1 MEIEFIRGLRKR
13 LPESGKLA
21 VGPGDDAAILQ
32 PDGSVVTCD
41 LLCDGTH
48 FSVANDSPLRI
59 GRKALA
65 VNLSDLAAMAAEPVA
80 AFLAVALPRNDT
92 DIVEPLLEGMLP
104 LAEQFDVAIA
114 GGDTNV
120 WDGPLVVSITLVGRC
135 PHQPLLRSGARPG
148 DQLLVTGTF
157 GGSRLGK
164 QFDFSPRIPEALQLQ
179 GEQLLHAGIDCSD
192 GLALDASRLGEESGC
207 GVAID
212 LAKVPISEAAR
223 EMASQDATLSAL
235 DHALGDGEDFELI
248 LAVPADAATKLL
260 TAQPLTTPLTR
271 IGTFIESAGLWQAET
286 EKLIP
291 LSATGYEHRCNYE

>member
-1 MEIEFIRGLRKR
+1 MEIEFIRALRKR
-13 LPESGKLA
+13 LPVSPQLA
-21 VGPGDDAAILQ
+21 VGPGDDAAILH

-48 FSVANDSPLRI
+48 FSLSSDSPHRI

-80 AFLAVALPRNDT
+80 AFLAVALPREHPG
-92 DIVEPLLEGMLP
+92 IAEPLLEGMLP
-104 LAEQFDVAIA
+104 LAEEFDVAIA

-135 PHQPLLRSGARPG
+135 PYQPLLRSGAQPG

-164 QFDFSPRIPEALQLQ
+164 QFDFCPRIHEALHLQ
-179 GEQLLHAGIDCSD
+179 REQPIHAGIDCSD
-192 GLALDASRLGEESGC
+192 GLSLDASRLAEESGV

-212 LAKVPISEAAR
+212 LDAVPVSEAAR
-223 EMASQDATLSAL
+223 EMASRDAKLSAL
-235 DHALGDGEDFELI
+235 ERALGDGEDFELL
-248 LAVPADAATKLL
+248 LAVPPERAAVLL
-260 TAQPLTTPLTR
+260 ATQPLATPLTQ
-271 IGTFIESAGLWQAET
+271 IGTFTEKTGLWRDAKNWT
-286 EKLIP
+286 P
-291 LSATGYEHRCNYE
+291 LSATGYEHRSDDE